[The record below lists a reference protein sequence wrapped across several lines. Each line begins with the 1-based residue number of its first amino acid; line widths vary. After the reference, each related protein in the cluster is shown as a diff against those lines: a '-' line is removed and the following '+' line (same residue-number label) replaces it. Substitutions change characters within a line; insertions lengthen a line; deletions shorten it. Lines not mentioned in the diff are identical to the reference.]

1 MVFCGFEVYL
11 GSTPSYHSLHP
22 SYLFSQSPYTPYA
35 TRFPLIWGAH
45 RENFSFDCIEFAFP
59 VDYSFR
65 TSRRDRVS
73 AEINTAEYLAQFSLV
88 ATLARGSESVL
99 PESQTRSS
107 SVTAGL
113 QFVSGSFQTY
123 PQTIQWL
130 SGPVIESARA

>member
-1 MVFCGFEVYL
+1 MGL
-11 GSTPSYHSLHP
+11 GLYSGYTTVATEYIPFAPQPVSTHP
-22 SYLFSQSPYTPYA
+22 HTSRL
-35 TRFPLIWGAH
+35 PLIWGAH

-99 PESQTRSS
+99 PEFQTRSS
-107 SVTAGL
+107 SVTAGI
-113 QFVSGSFQTY
+113 QFVS
-123 PQTIQWL
+123 
-130 SGPVIESARA
+130 